1 MPAGVDVRR
10 VVFAACLA
18 VGLQISEAEGEDA
31 APQRQSGPA
40 GGGPPATAT
49 PHRSRSAATWSGT
62 AERRRHASA
71 EAASVAVDCPSITG
85 GEKWAAPRPP
95 LSASGDPP
103 LACETAELGR
113 KVWPE
118 NWASLADP
126 ATRES
131 KISTLVIGVRQVE
144 LHPRLVLLGDQ
155 LLVVDDIL
163 YNDQRD
169 GGEPCR

>member
-103 LACETAELGR
+103 LA
-113 KVWPE
+113 
-118 NWASLADP
+118 
-126 ATRES
+126 
-131 KISTLVIGVRQVE
+131 LVLGVRQVE
-144 LHPRLVLLGDQ
+144 LHPRLVLLCDQ